1 MTRPYANQRG
11 FTVLESL
18 VATGML
24 VAVLATMFAFYR
36 YQMFSLVAQNS
47 QLDTQ
52 QAGRAVLDLFTREV
66 RQAGADPTATGAI
79 AALTFGSPSKLQIQF
94 DRNGNGTIDAGETV
108 TYEYQ
113 CAEGLC
119 TMSRT
124 VSGGSTIAF
133 ATSAPTGSTDVFSY
147 FDTTG
152 TSIVPAGSGNVLTP
166 AQLTSVRRVKIAL
179 TLQRKNPDPQS
190 SLILASTYGANVDL
204 RNRWM
209 R

>member
-1 MTRPYANQRG
+1 MTRLAGNQRG
-11 FTVLESL
+11 FSVLEGL
-18 VATGML
+18 VAAGML
-24 VAVLATMFAFYR
+24 VTVMATMFAFYR

-66 RQAGADPTATGAI
+66 RQAGADPTASGAI
-79 AALTFGSPSKLQIQF
+79 AAITIASPTKLQIQF

-108 TYEYQ
+108 TYKYT
-113 CAEGLC
+113 CSNGLC

-124 VSGGSTIAF
+124 VSGGSEIAF
-133 ATSAPTGSTDVFSY
+133 ATSAPTGSTSVFSY
-147 FDTTG
+147 FDGTG
-152 TSIVPAGSGNVLTP
+152 TLIVPAGSGNTLTG
-166 AQLTSVRRVKIAL
+166 AQRTSVRRVKIAL
-179 TLQRKNPDPQS
+179 TLQRKNPDPRS
-190 SLILASTYGANVDL
+190 SLVLASTYGANVDL